1 MFSKLGKAR
10 NEKWQGKIFLVNQLI
25 SSVVLVM
32 VEENTFSKPAEY

>member
-25 SSVVLVM
+25 LVGYGGR
-32 VEENTFSKPAEY
+32 EL